1 MKGFVANVAPERL
14 LTGVG
19 QPVVLI
25 VALLMKPFAA
35 EFADIR
41 TIAEMDSHVRVQGG
55 ASVEGLSTGVALVRL
70 LRRVNDLVAA
80 KS

>member
-19 QPVVLI
+19 QPVVLV

-35 EFADIR
+35 ELADIR
-41 TIAEMDSHVRVQGG
+41 PIAEMDSHVCVQGG
-55 ASVEGLSTGVALVRL
+55 APVEGLPAGVALVRL
-70 LRRVNDLVAA
+70 L
-80 KS
+80 